1 MTRGAPLRP
10 QFHLSGAEL
19 EQATPRHRAPAIGA
33 VHGARPPAEP
43 LDFADL
49 VEHKPRMIA
58 GAAEMAVVGA
68 CLPARHR
75 SGSRWKSMSS
85 TVIFSGRR
93 WSLSIH
99 SPGRS
104 ASAARFSGRL
114 SYFVSKRPVWLA
126 EAAESVIAR
135 SPSTQRIAGSRHS
148 LSASFYV
155 LAAGQPPEHDWRNK
169 PANRWRRF
177 FPGARLGG
185 SAGTLVGQFKGVV
198 QLAMS

>member
-1 MTRGAPLRP
+1 MHVARPQAAPLDI
-10 QFHLSGAEL
+10 AE
-19 EQATPRHRAPAIGA
+19 
-33 VHGARPPAEP
+33 
-43 LDFADL
+43 L

-135 SPSTQRIAGSRHS
+135 SPSTQHIAGSRHS
-148 LSASFYV
+148 LSAAFYV

-177 FPGARLGG
+177 FPGARLGE